1 MSKET
6 LYEDG
11 MAINVKLQ
19 QSMSENYALKKHI
32 ETLYEDGMAIAEN
45 YAKYER
51 EIAELKKHIE
61 TIYELIAGD
70 DAVNRY
76 KSEEM
81 IDYIKVLNEQIAQW
95 EDETHESFIPTDE

>member
-1 MSKET
+1 MKIIKET
-6 LYEDG
+6 SYE
-11 MAINVKLQ
+11 
-19 QSMSENYALKKHI
+19 S
-32 ETLYEDGMAIAEN
+32 GMAIAEN

-51 EIAELKKHIE
+51 EIAELKNHTE

-70 DAVNRY
+70 DAINRFTQD
-76 KSEEM
+76 EM